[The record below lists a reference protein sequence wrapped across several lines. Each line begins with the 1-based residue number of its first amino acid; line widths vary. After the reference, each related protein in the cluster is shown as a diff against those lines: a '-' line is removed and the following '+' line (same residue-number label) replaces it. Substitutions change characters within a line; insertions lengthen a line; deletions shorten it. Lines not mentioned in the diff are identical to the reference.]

1 MQSARYLTIVGRC
14 LRTIF
19 HAAVFHDMD
28 IAEGEVTMGE
38 PENVLYILQTLEDL
52 RIKHSISSAVVS

>member
-1 MQSARYLTIVGRC
+1 
-14 LRTIF
+14 
-19 HAAVFHDMD
+19 MD

-38 PENVLYILQTLEDL
+38 PENVVYILQTLEDL